1 MFEILEKRE
10 LAQNIKLIK
19 ISAPHIAEK
28 IQPGQFVILMADEK
42 GERIPLTVADYDRE
56 KGTITIVFQEVGKTT
71 KMLGTF
77 DEGGEIPVVVGPLGN
92 PAEIERLGK
101 VVCVGV
107 GVFAAPIALL
117 ARAFK
122 EKGNYVIGI
131 NIARRA
137 DLIIFEEEFRAVC
150 DEFYVST
157 DDGSRGFEGIE
168 FVREILDRGVDRVV
182 VCGLVPIQKRICEL
196 TKPLGVKTMVH
207 LTPIMVD
214 GTGMC
219 GTCRVTVGGEVKFT
233 CVDGPEFDGHQ
244 VDFNELERRKR
255 MYMIYEK
262 VAHTMHERLGTGV
275 LKDSAHHC

>member
-10 LAQNIKLIK
+10 LAPNIKLIK

-42 GERIPLTVADYDRE
+42 GERIPLTVADYDRG

-71 KMLGTF
+71 KMLGAF
-77 DEGGEIPVVVGPLGN
+77 NEGDEIPVVVGPLGN
-92 PAEIERLGK
+92 PAEIEKFGK

-107 GVFAAPIALL
+107 GVFAAPMTLL
-117 ARAFK
+117 ARSFK
-122 EKGNYVIGI
+122 EKGNYVIGV

-157 DDGSRGFEGIE
+157 DDGSRGYEGIE
-168 FVREILDRGVDRVV
+168 FMKEILERGVDRVV

-196 TKPLGVKTMVH
+196 TRPYGVKTMVH

-219 GTCRVTVGGEVKFT
+219 GACRVMVGGETKFT

-244 VDFNELERRKR
+244 VDFDELERRKR
-255 MYMIYEK
+255 MYLVHEK
-262 VAHTMHERLGTGV
+262 VAHMMHKRLGTGV
-275 LKDSAHHC
+275 LKV